1 MIFDLVAL
9 QNYILNY
16 GARFLRIKFHDEVD
30 ESHQAKKCQ
39 PPAMKGIEPLRDVD
53 DMFPY
58 ETYMY
63 TIFLGVMQ

>member
-1 MIFDLVAL
+1 
-9 QNYILNY
+9 
-16 GARFLRIKFHDEVD
+16 
-30 ESHQAKKCQ
+30 
-39 PPAMKGIEPLRDVD
+39 MKGIEPLRDVD